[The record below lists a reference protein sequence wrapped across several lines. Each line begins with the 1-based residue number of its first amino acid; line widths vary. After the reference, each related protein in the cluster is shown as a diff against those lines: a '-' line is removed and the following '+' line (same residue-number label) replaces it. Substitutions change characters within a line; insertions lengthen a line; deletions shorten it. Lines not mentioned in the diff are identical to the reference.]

1 MSQDLKNLIK
11 TQVPI
16 SMKSGDKFK
25 TSVLRMILSEI
36 QKLEIEEKCE
46 LNENQIISILEKMIK
61 QRKDSIT
68 QFEQANR
75 QELADKE
82 KLEILCIK
90 EFLPEQM
97 TKEEIFELVSKV
109 ISDLNAESMKD
120 MGKVMG
126 SLKSQTAGKADSAI
140 VSKIVKE
147 ALS

>member
-1 MSQDLKNLIK
+1 MSQNLKNLIK

-97 TKEEIFELVSKV
+97 THEEIFELVTKV
-109 ISDLNAESMKD
+109 VSDLNAESMKD

>member
-82 KLEILCIK
+82 NLEILCIK

-97 TKEEIFELVSKV
+97 TDEEIFELVSKV
-109 ISDLNAESMKD
+109 VSDLNAESMKD

>member
-1 MSQDLKNLIK
+1 MSRDLKNLIK

-97 TKEEIFELVSKV
+97 TDEEIFELVSKV
-109 ISDLNAESMKD
+109 VSDLNAESMKD

-126 SLKSQTAGKADSAI
+126 SLKSQTAGKADSAV

>member
-16 SMKSGDKFK
+16 SMKLGDKFK

-82 KLEILCIK
+82 KLERTL
-90 EFLPEQM
+90 
-97 TKEEIFELVSKV
+97 LVSIPTEIYPYLFEVFSFLIEKSGLPKLKV
-109 ISDLNAESMKD
+109 EKTVDFEKLYQQRNK
-120 MGKVMG
+120 
-126 SLKSQTAGKADSAI
+126 
-140 VSKIVKE
+140 
-147 ALS
+147 

>member
-1 MSQDLKNLIK
+1 MSRDLKNLIK

-36 QKLEIEEKCE
+36 QKLEIEEKCD
-46 LNENQIISILEKMIK
+46 LNENQIITILEKMIK

-97 TKEEIFELVSKV
+97 TDEEIFELVSKV
-109 ISDLNAESMKD
+109 VSDLNAGSMKD

>member
-97 TKEEIFELVSKV
+97 SHEEIFELVSKV
-109 ISDLNAESMKD
+109 VLDLNAESMKD
-120 MGKVMG
+120 MGKIMG
-126 SLKSQTAGKADSAI
+126 AIKKKYPDSI
-140 VSKIVKE
+140 DFSKVNTIVKD
-147 ALS
+147 LLN

>member
-1 MSQDLKNLIK
+1 MSRDLKNLIK

-36 QKLEIEEKCE
+36 QKLEIEEKCD
-46 LNENQIISILEKMIK
+46 LNENQIITILEKMIK

-97 TKEEIFELVSKV
+97 TDEEIFELVSKV
-109 ISDLNAESMKD
+109 VSDLNAESMKD

>member
-82 KLEILCIK
+82 KLEIVCIK
-90 EFLPEQM
+90 EFMPEQM
-97 TKEEIFELVSKV
+97 TDEEIFELVSKV
-109 ISDLNAESMKD
+109 VSDLNAESMKD

-126 SLKSQTAGKADSAI
+126 ALKSQTAGKADSAI

>member
-16 SMKSGDKFK
+16 SMKSGDKFQ

-97 TKEEIFELVSKV
+97 TNEEIFELVSKV
-109 ISDLNAESMKD
+109 VSDLNAESMKD

>member
-36 QKLEIEEKCE
+36 QKLEIEEKCD
-46 LNENQIISILEKMIK
+46 LNENQIITILEKMIK

-97 TKEEIFELVSKV
+97 TDEEIFELVSKV
-109 ISDLNAESMKD
+109 VSDLNAESMKD